1 MRSMLQT
8 RVRKVGCMLKLE
20 VKIKKNKA
28 VFKTKDEFIFLSFKS
43 NHVLYIQFNGKTVV
57 GQEFQEPLVKVENA
71 ALTTLFPMETSA
83 FISQELKA

>member
-43 NHVLYIQFNGKTVV
+43 NHVLYI
-57 GQEFQEPLVKVENA
+57 
-71 ALTTLFPMETSA
+71 
-83 FISQELKA
+83 